1 MKIVYKPWGK
11 EEWIEQNEYYCYK
24 RIYINSGYKTSYQYH
39 NEKIETNY
47 IISGKAEVWL
57 ENDNGVVEKKEMQ
70 TNDFFTVQKK
80 RKHRIIAKS
89 DIILQEVST
98 PQVDDVI
105 RIEDDNNR
113 KNGKIEEEQYN
124 PTCVILASGKGLR
137 LGDYTK
143 NINKALLPINGKA
156 IISHIIEKIPKY
168 IDIIITIGYKGELI
182 KEYCDAAHSERNIIF
197 VNVDDYDKIGN
208 GPGASLLKCKDMLQ
222 KPFYFITADC
232 IIDDKTLPN
241 IDSDWIGVSYTESP
255 DIYSTAKI
263 DDNWNVIDF
272 KNKSK
277 NGFEYAYIGL
287 SAIYNYDIFW
297 KSLENNIN
305 DGEVINVYMDKN
317 YKVKAKNIS
326 WADTGTIENYK
337 ITKSYLE
344 TQYCELPKNDE
355 YFYNVNNNIIKIFID
370 EKICQNRIERC
381 EYLKDYIPE
390 ITYKGKNTYAYAFV
404 EGDTLYAI
412 DNFHTYDRFLKFLK
426 DFWKIENVDI
436 SNDAKLFYH
445 DKTYSRLNKI
455 LEKYPNLDKFEYI
468 IDGIQYKSLEYYLS
482 KIDWKMLENCLP
494 SKTFHG
500 DLQFDNI
507 IYNRW
512 LITDTYDD
520 FKLIDWRQS
529 FGNSTEYGDIY
540 YDLAKLYGG
549 LLISYYDIKRNN
561 FSFYDVEFDTLFD
574 HSAKYT
580 FIPRNVKLQYVP
592 SKNLINFKNHYE
604 EWIIENGYDLNKIK
618 ILTFIIYLNM
628 MPLHEKPFDLFLFY
642 FAKKLI
648 GNIYE

>member
-11 EEWIEQNEYYCYK
+11 EEWLEQNECYCYK
-24 RIYINSGYKTSYQYH
+24 RIYINAGYRTSLQYH

-57 ENDNGVVEKKEMQ
+57 ENNNGIVEKKEMQ
-70 TNDFFTVQKK
+70 TNDFFTVQQK

-89 DIILQEVST
+89 DLILQEVST

-113 KNGKIEEEQYN
+113 ENGKIEKEQFE
-124 PTCVILASGKGLR
+124 PICVILASGKGLR

-156 IISHIIEKIPKY
+156 IISHIIEKIPKHV
-168 IDIIITIGYKGELI
+168 DIIITIGYKGELI
-182 KEYCDAAHSERNIIF
+182 KEYCEAAHSDRNIVF
-197 VNVDDYDKIGN
+197 VNVENYDKKGN
-208 GPGASLLKCKDMLQ
+208 GPGASLLKCKNLLQ

-232 IIDDKTLPN
+232 IIDNDTLPY
-241 IDSDWIGVSYTESP
+241 IDGDWIGVSYTETP

-277 NGFEYAYIGL
+277 NGFNYAYIGL

-297 KSLENNIN
+297 KALENNID
-305 DGEVINVYMDKN
+305 DGEVVNVYMDKN

-326 WADTGTIENYK
+326 WSDTGTIENYRC
-337 ITKSYLE
+337 TKEYLE
-344 TQYCELPKNDE
+344 SNYYELPKNDE
-355 YFYNVNNNIIKIFID
+355 YLYNINNKIVKLFVD
-370 EKICQNRIERC
+370 EKICQDRIKRS
-381 EYLKDYIPE
+381 EYLKKYIPE
-390 ITYKGKNTYAYAFV
+390 ITYRGNNTYAYNFV
-404 EGDTLYAI
+404 EGDTLYKN
-412 DNFHTYDRFLKFLK
+412 NFNIYIKFLGFLEN
-426 DFWKIENVDI
+426 FWKIENIDI
-436 SNDAKLFYH
+436 SKDAKIFYH
-445 DKTYSRLNKI
+445 DKTYVRLNKL
-455 LEKYPNLDKFEYI
+455 LEKYPNLDKMENI
-468 IDGIQYKSLEYYLS
+468 IDGVQYKSLDFYLN
-482 KIDWKMLENCLP
+482 KIDWNLLENCLP
-494 SKTFHG
+494 SKAFHG

-507 IYNRW
+507 IYNY
-512 LITDTYDD
+512 TD

-529 FGNSTEYGDIY
+529 FGDSIEYGDIY

-549 LLISYYDIKRNN
+549 LLISYYDIKQNN
-561 FSFYDVEFDTLFD
+561 YSFYDVEFDTLWD
-574 HSAKYT
+574 SSAKYT
-580 FIPRNVKLQYVP
+580 FIPKHIELKYKP
-592 SKNLINFKNHYE
+592 SNSLIDFKEYYE
-604 EWIIENGYDLNKIK
+604 KWIIENNFDLNKVK

-628 MPLHEKPFDLFLFY
+628 IPLHEKPFDLFLFY

-648 GNIYE
+648 GNI